1 MIKNDNQLRRAQTRL
16 RRVVELIDEYS
27 NKYFGI
33 ELDIYTLP
41 LVDEEEELRKE
52 IFTYQELKEL
62 SFEDAM
68 AGPLSEPV
76 LIDNIGIVLTNLR
89 IASKITQ
96 AEMAN
101 MLDWE
106 QPNLSR
112 FENENYSSQ
121 TIKKV
126 VQYASTLGVYLN
138 VFPSLEGIQ
147 EDIKFTIRDARIE
160 KQESASTAYELEIA
174 GIFDTNNQLGP
185 VRELEYASV

>member
-52 IFTYQELKEL
+52 IFLFQKLKEL
-62 SFEDAM
+62 SFEDAI

-76 LIDNIGIVLTNLR
+76 LIDNIGKVLTNLR

-138 VFPSLEGIQ
+138 IFPSLEEIQ
-147 EDIKFTIRDARIE
+147 EDIKYTTRDAPIE
-160 KQESASTAYELEIA
+160 KQEYASTAYEFEIA
-174 GIFDTNNQLGP
+174 GIFDTSNQLGP
-185 VRELEYASV
+185 VRKPEYASV